1 MLDISFI
8 ELIKTFKTMNERL
21 KRILLWI
28 AVIPGAIIAGIL
40 ILFPVHWVLYQ
51 TLTNFIDP
59 YPEAPEKILG
69 PLATAWAMVKTAAYI
84 APSHK
89 KYVAIVMTVH
99 WVFIAGGGFALSYFE
114 LDIGTGRL
122 NLYAGGLPI
131 VGGIVGSI
139 IALLSELNDKEQ
151 IE

>member
-1 MLDISFI
+1 MDCCDPWSNYSWDSYSVSCALGSLPNSNKFYRPIS
-8 ELIKTFKTMNERL
+8 RSS
-21 KRILLWI
+21 R
-28 AVIPGAIIAGIL
+28 
-40 ILFPVHWVLYQ
+40 
-51 TLTNFIDP
+51 
-59 YPEAPEKILG
+59 KILG

-89 KYVAIVMTVH
+89 KHVAIVMTVH